1 MELLMLQ
8 LEQISQSQTNATA
21 SSLKPSGVEK
31 VHAVKEFIQKN
42 LAGSYSQKDLARM
55 VGTNEYSLRK
65 GFKEVFGD
73 TIFGYWQQL
82 KMKKATQ
89 LLLDKSQTIAEISR
103 EMGYKNPQHF
113 STAFKKHFGHS
124 PSERRG

>member
-1 MELLMLQ
+1 FCYGLGLVEQQLGGLFHFQLLPVAKDGVA
-8 LEQISQSQTNATA
+8 EYFFEAFSQA
-21 SSLKPSGVEK
+21 
-31 VHAVKEFIQKN
+31 
-42 LAGSYSQKDLARM
+42 
-55 VGTNEYSLRK
+55 
-65 GFKEVFGD
+65 VFGD